1 MCIFSFSFRPKLIF
15 IAAKQSDPLVKE
27 KKREAFS
34 LHIILLQYLKKKK
47 SRTTKIRLN
56 VKFVAEIRHYKICLT
71 IPRHLVSGFRLC
83 RNKVPNVLARYWFFP
98 EANSSK

>member
-47 SRTTKIRLN
+47 ITDDKDKTKREIRL
-56 VKFVAEIRHYKICLT
+56 
-71 IPRHLVSGFRLC
+71 
-83 RNKVPNVLARYWFFP
+83 W
-98 EANSSK
+98 NSPL